1 MAASA
6 GSVTRDLA
14 GRRIRSQQGEEERA
28 ETASGH
34 VQYHQRRVAAASVP
48 ASAAPAPASAAANLI
63 SFEIYDFELFGQG
76 CLSQSQSQSV
86 WVALNYF
93 VCLKFL
99 RFFDEL
105 TLLLPLLLPQR
116 VAQCGRC
123 CSCSSNS
130 CCCCCCCWLNL
141 ICVFAKAL
149 TFLCCPLITHSQ
161 SPSCSVRIYS

>member
-34 VQYHQRRVAAASVP
+34 VQYHQHRVAAAA
-48 ASAAPAPASAAANLI
+48 ASATAPASAAANLI

-105 TLLLPLLLPQR
+105 TLPLPQR

-130 CCCCCCCWLNL
+130 CCRCCCCCWLNL

-161 SPSCSVRIYS
+161 SSSCSVRIYS